1 MAALAHRTG
10 GVPPTKIDA
19 LTELAGPDGDDDIV
33 ARAVQSD
40 DDAARG
46 ALPPLLDEGELIEVE
61 HARYDI
67 RVGLRAAFFDVG
79 DTLVE
84 NFSTREA
91 SAARARA
98 ALVAAFGDRHWFDR
112 FVVADIDPE
121 DDGTLLDQ
129 DTTAWMAAWFA
140 AQDLSCDID
149 LDALR
154 TASVL
159 PLEQVSTPVAGAADA
174 VRWCK
179 ANGLAVVLV
188 TNTLYRGD
196 AEVLSD
202 WERAGL
208 GPHID
213 GIVSSHSVG
222 RRKPH
227 PYLFERALEI
237 AAVRP
242 DEAVMIGDNPIADV
256 KGAAALGLRT
266 VYRRTVRKPC
276 PPDVRPD
283 ATIDDLTVLPAV
295 LRPWLPKA

>member
-1 MAALAHRTG
+1 
-10 GVPPTKIDA
+10 
-19 LTELAGPDGDDDIV
+19 
-33 ARAVQSD
+33 
-40 DDAARG
+40 
-46 ALPPLLDEGELIEVE
+46 LPPLLDEGELIEVE

-91 SAARARA
+91 SAASARA
-98 ALVAAFGDRHWFDR
+98 ALVAAFGDRPWFDR
-112 FVVADIDPE
+112 FVVADIDPV
-121 DDGTLLDQ
+121 DDGTLLHQ

-140 AQDLSCDID
+140 AEDLTSDID

-159 PLEQVSTPVAGAADA
+159 PLELVSTPVPGAVAA
-174 VRWCK
+174 VQWCK

-196 AEVLSD
+196 AEVLAD

-208 GPHID
+208 GPLID
-213 GIVSSHSVG
+213 GVVSSHSVG

-227 PYLFERALEI
+227 PFLFERALEL
-237 AAVRP
+237 ASVRP
-242 DEAVMIGDNPIADV
+242 EEAVMIGDNPIADV
-256 KGAAALGLRT
+256 RGAGALGLRT
-266 VYRRTVRKPC
+266 VYRRTALRPL
-276 PPDVRPD
+276 PPDVHPD
-283 ATIDDLTVLPAV
+283 ATVDDLTTLPEV
-295 LRPWLPKA
+295 LRPWLSAT